1 VEPVAFVNFAP
12 PSDQGINER
21 PQCPGIKPAPPDTI
35 KVDMSP
41 SRLRLHLALKD
52 IKEGIC
58 SFNIWGMLGWLEI
71 RQRYRRSTLGPFWL
85 TISTGVLIFGMG
97 PLYGYLFKQN
107 LSSYFPFLAVSIVL
121 WAFISGL
128 ITESCNSYIAAEGYI
143 KDLKLPYTV
152 HVLRV
157 VWRLLIMLAHNL
169 IIVVIVLGY
178 YRPSWGWELLLAPVA
193 MLLIA
198 VNGLWLGI
206 FMGLLSARFRD
217 IPLIVTSLVQIA
229 FFLTPIFWKPAMLGQ
244 YQWTADLNPLFIFLE
259 IVRAPLLGEP
269 VRGYLWF
276 AAIVLTLIGSG
287 VTLLLF
293 SRYRA
298 RIAYWV

>member
-1 VEPVAFVNFAP
+1 
-12 PSDQGINER
+12 
-21 PQCPGIKPAPPDTI
+21 
-35 KVDMSP
+35 MSP
-41 SRLRLHLALKD
+41 FRHRLDLALKD

-58 SFNIWGMLGWLEI
+58 GFNIWGMLGWLEI
-71 RQRYRRSTLGPFWL
+71 KQRYRRSTLGPIWL

-97 PLYGYLFKQN
+97 PLYGHLFDQD

-121 WAFISGL
+121 WSFISGL
-128 ITESCNSYIAAEGYI
+128 ITDSCNSFIAAEGFI
-143 KDLKLPYTV
+143 KDLKLPLTV

-169 IIVVIVLGY
+169 VIVVLVLGY
-178 YRPSWGWELLLAPVA
+178 YRPPWGWELLLAPVA

-217 IPLIVTSLVQIA
+217 IPLIVTSVVQIA
-229 FFLTPIFWKPAMLGQ
+229 FFLTPIFWKPSMLGK

-269 VRGYLWF
+269 VRGYLWV
-276 AAIVLTLIGSG
+276 AAFVLTVIGFS